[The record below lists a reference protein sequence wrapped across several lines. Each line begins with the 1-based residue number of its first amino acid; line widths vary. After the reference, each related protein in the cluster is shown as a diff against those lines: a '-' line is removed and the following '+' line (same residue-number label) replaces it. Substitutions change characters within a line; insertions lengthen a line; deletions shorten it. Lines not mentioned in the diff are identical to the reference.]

1 MNMHAD
7 GEQITAIDTRERILL
22 TGATGFLGGS
32 VAAQLIAAGHGA
44 NLSFLVRAESRQQGL
59 ERLRGNLLMHGVD
72 EADCLALRAEQI
84 LCGDFLD
91 TSWLAR
97 ETPRLMQVERVINC
111 AAVASFSKNP
121 TIWPVNVDGTFAFA
135 DVLSRSK
142 RLKRFLHVGTAMCC
156 GPQRESPISE
166 SWEFP
171 AAEQQLVDYTA
182 SKAEIERRMRE
193 ELPGLPLVVARPS
206 IVVGHRT
213 LGCQASGSIF
223 WVFRMGFALESFTCG
238 LDEQIDVIPVDY
250 CAEALIGLA
259 LKPCLGHSLYHIS
272 AGHRAACTFGEID
285 EAFARANGA
294 APVGE
299 RYRKVEV
306 DDLKELAK
314 SFESRIGPAN
324 PRLVLRALRLYS
336 GFADLN
342 YLFDNSRLLEE
353 DLRAAA
359 LHRLPRRLRAV
370 VKRGKHPGADAMG
383 LRDGRC
389 GELPPRGLI
398 SAVEALDQGILA
410 LRGGGQFLAQF
421 RRAQRLVG
429 GLLGQGGDGA
439 DVAVDFLGHRALFLR
454 GGGDLGGHL
463 GDVADRLADADQRAV
478 GFQHPLDPGFGLL
491 QAALHGMYRIVGGVL
506 QLGD

>member
-1 MNMHAD
+1 
-7 GEQITAIDTRERILL
+7 
-22 TGATGFLGGS
+22 
-32 VAAQLIAAGHGA
+32 
-44 NLSFLVRAESRQQGL
+44 
-59 ERLRGNLLMHGVD
+59 MHGVD

-193 ELPGLPLVVARPS
+193 GLPLVVARPS

-299 RYRKVEV
+299 RYRKVGGRPQGTGE
-306 DDLKELAK
+306 ELRVAHRPGQ
-314 SFESRIGPAN
+314 SASGPA
-324 PRLVLRALRLYS
+324 RVALV
-336 GFADLN
+336 
-342 YLFDNSRLLEE
+342 
-353 DLRAAA
+353 
-359 LHRLPRRLRAV
+359 
-370 VKRGKHPGADAMG
+370 
-383 LRDGRC
+383 
-389 GELPPRGLI
+389 
-398 SAVEALDQGILA
+398 
-410 LRGGGQFLAQF
+410 
-421 RRAQRLVG
+421 QRLC
-429 GLLGQGGDGA
+429 
-439 DVAVDFLGHRALFLR
+439 R
-454 GGGDLGGHL
+454 
-463 GDVADRLADADQRAV
+463 
-478 GFQHPLDPGFGLL
+478 P
-491 QAALHGMYRIVGGVL
+491 
-506 QLGD
+506 QLPVRQQPSA